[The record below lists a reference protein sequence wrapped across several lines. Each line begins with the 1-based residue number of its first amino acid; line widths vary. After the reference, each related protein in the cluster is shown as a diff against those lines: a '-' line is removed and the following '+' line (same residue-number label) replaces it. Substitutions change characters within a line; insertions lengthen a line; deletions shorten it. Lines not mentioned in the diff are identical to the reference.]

1 MAFSHLLLK
10 TITER
15 LSLNFYY
22 KLFDLKAAVFYFL
35 FFLLKVGLVATFDL
49 WLTVLCWACGVCVCV
64 CVSVAEGEGIITLE
78 EGFCEAVTEMA
89 FAEHWPAGFVCEVP

>member
-1 MAFSHLLLK
+1 M
-10 TITER
+10 
-15 LSLNFYY
+15 
-22 KLFDLKAAVFYFL
+22 
-35 FFLLKVGLVATFDL
+35 
-49 WLTVLCWACGVCVCV
+49 CVCA